1 MPTPNPF
8 KPAEQARPLVRCLV
22 YGPAGIGKTYF
33 ALSVPGRLAYID
45 TEGSTLHYAGR
56 AGVSPFDRILTK
68 SYREAMAAIAYLAA
82 NPGEYTAVVIDP
94 ISVLYET
101 LQDTAQVRRATT
113 SGDVDADLQMLD
125 WGRIKRS
132 NKSLLTALANLPM
145 HVIAVARQK
154 DEMEKRGSEMVR
166 VGVKFDAEKQTDY
179 WFDSVLRFGKVKE
192 GEPGPDG
199 VARVALVEKDRAAGH
214 PVGGVIANP
223 TFTGVFG
230 AYLSATSG
238 QRTTIVMPDAAQAAA
253 SDADAETGAST
264 QPTPAQIA
272 ALVEAL
278 EAAGQDPVAIRDQT
292 AGKGQPWT
300 SLTVRQVTG
309 LTERAITAAAKA
321 KAAQE
326 TPPEPT
332 AAPPEAAAGEP
343 TPAPSDPGESG
354 EGSSGVPEPSPDAAP
369 TPITSSRRRGA
380 APVPAAVEA

>member
-1 MPTPNPF
+1 MATANPF

-33 ALSVPGRLAYID
+33 ALSVPGKLAYID

-56 AGVSPFDRILTK
+56 PGVSPFDRILTK

-82 NPGEYTAVVIDP
+82 NPGDYTAVVIDP

-101 LQDTAQVRRATT
+101 LQDTAQHRRATAA
-113 SGDVDADLQMLD
+113 GDVDADLQMLD

-179 WFDSVLRFGKVKE
+179 WFDTVLRFGKARE
-192 GEPGPDG
+192 GEAGPDG
-199 VARVALVEKDRAAGH
+199 VARLALVEKDRAASH
-214 PVGGVIANP
+214 PVGSTLPNP
-223 TFTGVFG
+223 TFSSVFG
-230 AYLSATSG
+230 AYLSGSSG
-238 QRTTIVMPDAAQAAA
+238 ARTTIVLPDAAETAA
-253 SDADAETGAST
+253 SDAAAEEGTSDR
-264 QPTPAQIA
+264 PTPAQVV

-278 EAAGQDPVAIRDQT
+278 EAAGQDPEVIKAQV
-292 AGKGQPWT
+292 AGKGQPW
-300 SLTVRQVTG
+300 SALTVRQVTG
-309 LTERAITAAAKA
+309 LTERAIAAAARA

-332 AAPPEAAAGEP
+332 AAPTEAAAGEP
-343 TPAPSDPGESG
+343 TPAPSPTSDATGDG
-354 EGSSGVPEPSPDAAP
+354 GVPAQPSPVAAP
-369 TPITSSRRRGA
+369 PTSRRRTA
-380 APVPAAVEA
+380 AAAQPVEA

>member
-33 ALSVPGRLAYID
+33 ALSVPGKLAYID

-56 AGVSPFDRILTK
+56 PGVSPFDRILTK

-82 NPGEYTAVVIDP
+82 NPGDYTAVVIDP

-101 LQDTAQVRRATT
+101 LQDTAQHRRA
-113 SGDVDADLQMLD
+113 SSAGDPDADLQMLD

-179 WFDSVLRFGKVKE
+179 WFDSVLRFGKAKE
-192 GEPGPDG
+192 GDPGPDG
-199 VARVALVEKDRAAGH
+199 VIRAAIVEKDRAAGH
-214 PVGGVIANP
+214 PVGGVIFNP
-223 TFTGVFG
+223 TFSSVFG
-230 AYLSATSG
+230 AYLSATAG
-238 QRTTIVMPDAAQAAA
+238 ERTTIVLPDAAETAAA
-253 SDADAETGAST
+253 DAAADEGGSDR
-264 QPTPAQIA
+264 PTPAQVV

-278 EAAGQDPVAIRDQT
+278 EAAGQDPEVIKAQV
-292 AGKGQPWT
+292 AGKGQPW
-300 SLTVRQVTG
+300 SALTVRQVTS
-309 LTERAITAAAKA
+309 LTERAIKAAAS
-321 KAAQE
+321 KAAPQ
-326 TPPEPT
+326 TPRAPT
-332 AAPPEAAAGEP
+332 AAPPDAGEGEP
-343 TPAPSDPGESG
+343 TPVPSAIGESG
-354 EGSSGVPEPSPDAAP
+354 DGADVPASPSPDAAP
-369 TPITSSRRRGA
+369 APTTSRRRSAA
-380 APVPAAVEA
+380 APQPVEA

>member
-33 ALSVPGRLAYID
+33 ALSVPGKLAYID

-56 AGVSPFDRILTK
+56 PGVSPFDRILTK

-82 NPGEYTAVVIDP
+82 NPGDYTAVVIDP

-101 LQDTAQVRRATT
+101 LQDTAQHRRAATA
-113 SGDVDADLQMLD
+113 GDPDADLQMLD

-179 WFDSVLRFGKVKE
+179 WFDSVLRFGRAKE

-199 VARVALVEKDRAAGH
+199 VIRAAIVEKDRAAGH
-214 PVGGVIANP
+214 PVGGVIVNP
-223 TFTGVFG
+223 TFTSVFG
-230 AYLSATSG
+230 AYLGAASQGRVAP
-238 QRTTIVMPDAAQAAA
+238 IVIPDAAQAAA
-253 SDADAETGAST
+253 ADSEAEDGTSDR
-264 QPTPAQIA
+264 PTPGQIA

-278 EAAGQDPVAIRDQT
+278 EAAGQDPTVIRDQT

-309 LTERAITAAAKA
+309 LTERAITAAARA

-332 AAPPEAAAGEP
+332 AAPTEAAAE
-343 TPAPSDPGESG
+343 PAPPDTGTAGED
-354 EGSSGVPEPSPDAAP
+354 GVPAQSSPADAP
-369 TPITSSRRRGA
+369 TPITRRRSAAAA
-380 APVPAAVEA
+380 APVSVEA

>member
-8 KPAEQARPLVRCLV
+8 RPAEQARPLVRCLV

-33 ALSVPGRLAYID
+33 ALSVPGKLAYID

-56 AGVSPFDRILTK
+56 PGVSPFDRILTK
-68 SYREAMAAIAYLAA
+68 SYREAMSAIAYLAA
-82 NPGEYTAVVIDP
+82 NPGDYTAVVVDP

-101 LQDTAQVRRATT
+101 LQDTAQHRRANTA
-113 SGDVDADLQMLD
+113 GDPDADLQMLD

-145 HVIAVARQK
+145 HVIAIARQK

-179 WFDSVLRFGKVKE
+179 WFDSVLRFGRAKD

-199 VARVALVEKDRAAGH
+199 VVRAAIVEKDRAAGH
-214 PVGGVIANP
+214 PVGGVLLNP
-223 TFTGVFG
+223 TFTSVFG
-230 AYLSATSG
+230 GYLG
-238 QRTTIVMPDAAQAAA
+238 TTGARQAIAIPDAAETAAA
-253 SDADAETGAST
+253 DAQAEEGASER
-264 QPTPAQIA
+264 PTPAQIA

-278 EAAGQDPVAIRDQT
+278 ETAGQDPLSIRDQT

-309 LTERAITAAAKA
+309 LTERAIAAAAKA
-321 KAAQE
+321 KAAQ
-326 TPPEPT
+326 TAPEPQEPPVSDAPTESVSDTATPAEEPTTTSVAPTTRRRT
-332 AAPPEAAAGEP
+332 AA
-343 TPAPSDPGESG
+343 APQP
-354 EGSSGVPEPSPDAAP
+354 
-369 TPITSSRRRGA
+369 
-380 APVPAAVEA
+380 VEA